1 MADSTI
7 DKSALQ
13 EAVKLGLNSAGT
25 NKDEKVHFALVTGDT
40 KAISLKEFQYPQGV
54 PPDHIVG
61 TVVLR
66 DAKSFCSYF
75 QAFADDRARV
85 FAEPANQ
92 TFLAVIDYHGAGERV
107 PEFCSHRASFAMVKD
122 ERWAVWAGNSEKI
135 MKQGDFAEF
144 LEDNAADI
152 LDPNAAAML
161 EIARDLK
168 ATSSGNFESKVV
180 PKNGTVQMKYTETVD
195 GKVGSGDIEIPE
207 FFKISIPI
215 FYNEEKIVISAR
227 LRYRI
232 TAGNLTFFYKLYRQ
246 SELLNDA
253 FNKAVASVADVLKR
267 EVLLGSPGV

>member
-1 MADSTI
+1 MADSTL

-13 EAVKLGLNSAGT
+13 EAVKLGLMSAGT

-85 FAEPANQ
+85 FAEPATQ
-92 TFLAVIDYHGAGERV
+92 AFLAVLDYHGAGERV

-122 ERWAVWAGNSEKI
+122 ERWLLWAGKNEKV
-135 MKQGDFAEF
+135 MTQVEFAEF
-144 LEDNAADI
+144 CEDNMADI
-152 LDPNAAAML
+152 SSPPGAELL
-161 EIARDLK
+161 EVARDLK
-168 ATSSGNFESKVV
+168 ATSSGNFESKIVASNGNV
-180 PKNGTVQMKYTETVD
+180 QLKYTENINGTV
-195 GKVGSGDIEIPE
+195 GSGALVVPE
-207 FFKISIPI
+207 FFTLSIPI
-215 FYNEEKIVISAR
+215 FYGETPVTISAR
-227 LRYRI
+227 LRWRVKE
-232 TAGNLTFFYKLYRQ
+232 GSLVFWYKLYRQ
-246 SELLNDA
+246 SELLNAA
-253 FNKAVASVADVLKR
+253 FDKAVASVADALKR